1 MVDALE
7 AAWGVLRPRGLVVD
21 LQPHASYQPSVAV
34 RDARR
39 RLSLGAIVRDPDED
53 VLAAHAARDRLVERG
68 RFRLIASGARWYRAG
83 FWSFASFE
91 EEVRDN
97 SNWHLP
103 RGFRSR
109 LLRAWRERDDEARI
123 EVAKRFSYVILR
135 KTVR

>member
-7 AAWGVLRPRGLVVD
+7 AAWRVVRPRGLVVD
-21 LQPHASYQPSVAV
+21 LQPHASYQPRVAV
-34 RDARR
+34 RDAR

-68 RFRLIASGARWYRAG
+68 RFRLIASGARWYRAA
-83 FWSFASFE
+83 FRSFASFE

-123 EVAKRFSYVILR
+123 EVAKRFSYSILR
-135 KTVR
+135 KTIR